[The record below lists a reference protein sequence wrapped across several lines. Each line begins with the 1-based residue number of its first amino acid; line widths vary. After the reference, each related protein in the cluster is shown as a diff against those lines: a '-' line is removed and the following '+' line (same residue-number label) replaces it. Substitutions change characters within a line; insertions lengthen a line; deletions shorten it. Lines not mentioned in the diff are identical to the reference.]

1 MTRQVQLLIFFALV
15 AYLTLFHA
23 LGDLPFLGSDE
34 PRYARIGEEMAVSGD
49 FVTPTLERRPWM
61 EKPPLLFWVEALSFR
76 VLSPSELSARL
87 PVAIF
92 GLLGA
97 LAAAFFARFLEGE
110 RAGLITFLALLTNFL
125 YVVYSRAAST
135 DLLFATTLSVSLM
148 CGFLASWTPGRIW
161 PAASGLFLGLAVLAK
176 GPVALVLFGGVFLVH
191 FGIAQKKYW
200 NRFQVLLGTGVFLL
214 TAVPWFVLVWI
225 ENGHNFFMTFWVNH
239 HLARF
244 VTDLHHHRQPIWFYV
259 PVLLVGL
266 FPWSCFL
273 GSAVVRTWR
282 ERREL
287 RKPRNQ
293 GVLFLWIWAC
303 IPLIFFSL
311 SSSKL
316 PGYILPAVPPLVL
329 LAALEWERY
338 LSGSLSTYLPM
349 RRQLASMGIL
359 SVAFAAALA
368 LGFYFVYDAPWVGA
382 ACAVPILVTG
392 IWGQH
397 EFRKRRS
404 VALFTVLVSGMTLT
418 FALLHSLAGPVLA
431 DFHSTRGLC
440 VLARPRISDA
450 EPLILYRFFHH
461 TARFY
466 ADYQTT
472 TSSLN
477 SPDELSE
484 YVCRAGQDKHLVLTT
499 EHGWNELSG
508 LFGAVLVGREGN
520 FYLLELDSQTVTC
533 SAKEDAHDER
543 ERVPDREP

>member
-1 MTRQVQLLIFFALV
+1 MAL
-15 AYLTLFHA
+15 
-23 LGDLPFLGSDE
+23 
-34 PRYARIGEEMAVSGD
+34 SGD
-49 FVTPTLERRPWM
+49 FVTPTLEARPWM

-97 LAAAFFARFLEGE
+97 LATAFFARFLEGE
-110 RAGLITFLALLTNFL
+110 RAGLITFLAMLTNFL

-135 DLLFATTLSVSLM
+135 DLLFATTLSGALM
-148 CGFLASWTPGRIW
+148 CGFLACWIPSRMW

-176 GPVALVLFGGVFLVH
+176 GPVSLVLFGGVFLVY
-191 FGIAQKKYW
+191 FGVARKTYW
-200 NRFQVLLGTGVFLL
+200 NRFQVFLGMGVFLL
-214 TAVPWFVLVWI
+214 ISVPWLVLVWL

-259 PVLLVGL
+259 PILLVGL

-273 GSAVVRTWR
+273 GSAVVRSWR

-287 RKPRNQ
+287 RKVRNQ

-316 PGYILPAVPPLVL
+316 PGYILPSVPPLVL

-349 RRQLASMGIL
+349 RRQLAGVGIL
-359 SVAFAAALA
+359 SVAFAVALA
-368 LGFYFVYDAPWVGA
+368 LGFYFVYAAAWVGA
-382 ACAVPILVTG
+382 ACAIPILFTG
-392 IWGQH
+392 IWGQY

-404 VALFTVLVSGMTLT
+404 VALFTLLVSGMTLT
-418 FALLHSLAGPVLA
+418 FALLHSLAAPVLA
-431 DFHSTRGLC
+431 EFHSTRGLC
-440 VLARPRISDA
+440 VLARSRISGA
-450 EPLILYRFFHH
+450 EPMILYRFFHH
-461 TARFY
+461 TARYY
-466 ADYQTT
+466 ADFQTT
-472 TSSLN
+472 TSALN
-477 SPDELSE
+477 SPDELTE
-484 YVCRAGQDKHLVLTT
+484 YVCRTQQDKYLVLTT
-499 EHGWNELSG
+499 EHGWNELTG
-508 LFGAVLVGREGN
+508 LFGAVQVGREGN
-520 FYLLELDSQTVTC
+520 FYLLEVDSPALPC
-533 SAKEDAHDER
+533 STKEEANSALER
-543 ERVPDREP
+543 FLEEKP